1 MRTQESML
9 VQNMLSR
16 RGFLKMTGA
25 GAMLASL
32 VGLAGCSA
40 PDAQDTAAG
49 SAAGSAGGETIS
61 VTVANSNPPY
71 CSVDASGNP
80 TGYDVAVLQAV
91 DDYLD
96 DYTFNI
102 SAMEFSS
109 MITACQSG
117 SSPLVSC
124 QLVPNDERKQTFI
137 FTEEPFTLSPLVF
150 VTTDPN
156 CKTLADMAGK
166 TVASNPINYEYTM
179 LEAYNEK
186 YPDQAVV
193 LQTYQNITPADAF
206 RMVAS
211 GQVDSYMIYD
221 GTADQINEEA
231 GTGLYKTDIVMVE
244 STYLMLNKDYADLRD
259 ACDKAL
265 KALKA
270 DGTMSD
276 IATQYLGCDVF
287 TEYADV
293 LSDNELIAG

>member
-1 MRTQESML
+1 MQIKRVLNEPL
-9 VQNMLSR
+9 VSR
-16 RGFLKMTGA
+16 RSLFKFAGMGAFLA
-25 GAMLASL
+25 AASSL
-32 VGLAGCSA
+32 TACA
-40 PDAQDTAAG
+40 PDAQENSASG
-49 SAAGSAGGETIS
+49 SGDGGAQTIH
-61 VTVANSNPPY
+61 VTVASTNPPY
-71 CSVDASGNP
+71 CSVDQNGTP
-80 TGYDVAVLQAV
+80 VGYDVEVLKAV
-91 DDYLD
+91 DNYLD
-96 DYTFNI
+96 DYSFSI
-102 SAMEFSS
+102 DAMEFAA

-124 QLVPNDERKQTFI
+124 QLVPNEERKETFI

-166 TVASNPINYEYTM
+166 TVASNPINYEYSM

-193 LQTYQNITPADAF
+193 LETYQNLTPADAF

-231 GTGLYKTDIVMVE
+231 GTGLYKTGIVMVE
-244 STYLMLNKDYADLRD
+244 STYLMLNKEYTELRD
-259 ACDKAL
+259 KVNEALIAL
-265 KALKA
+265 KD
-270 DGTMSD
+270 DGTLSK
-276 IATQYLGCDVF
+276 IATEYLGSDVF

-293 LSDNELIAG
+293 LSDNELLQS